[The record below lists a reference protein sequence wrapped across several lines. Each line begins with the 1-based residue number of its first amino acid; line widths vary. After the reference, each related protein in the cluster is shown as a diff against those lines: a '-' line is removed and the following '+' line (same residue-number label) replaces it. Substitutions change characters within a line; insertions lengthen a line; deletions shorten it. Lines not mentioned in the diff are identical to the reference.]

1 MTSGGR
7 GARNERVEA
16 PPVAGDAPRARD
28 EQALSD
34 FAERSASLLAGA
46 GFPRMPAR
54 VLMMLM
60 ISETGGLTARELAD
74 RLEASAAAISGAV
87 RYLHTL
93 AMVRRVPQAGSRR
106 DRYELPEHSWYTA
119 TLSQNRYYEAFASI
133 VPAGITAAGAPNE
146 PTALRL
152 EEMADFYRFLQRRLP
167 ELMEEWVSRRQS
179 SPE

>member
-1 MTSGGR
+1 M
-7 GARNERVEA
+7 
-16 PPVAGDAPRARD
+16 ARD
-28 EQALSD
+28 EQALNE

-60 ISETGGLTARELAD
+60 ISENGGFTARELAD

-93 AMVRRVPQAGSRR
+93 AMVRRVSQAGSRR
-106 DRYELPEHSWYTA
+106 DRYELPQHSWYTK
-119 TLSQNRYYEAFASI
+119 TLTQSRYYEAFSAI
-133 VPAGITAAGAPNE
+133 VPTGIAAAGAPDD

-152 EEMADFYRFLQRRLP
+152 QEMAAFYRFLQRRLP
-167 ELMEEWVSRRQS
+167 ELMVEWQAEQRRLE
-179 SPE
+179 P